1 MYIFSFYK
9 GWHFKQPFWGR
20 KGMYGKAIWDMGRL
34 RNNTSGKSHILDSSR
49 ILPTG
54 IMIFGTFNSPI
65 LCHLPYRYNHTS

>member
-1 MYIFSFYK
+1 MA
-9 GWHFKQPFWGR
+9 KQF
-20 KGMYGKAIWDMGRL
+20 DMGRL